1 MKLGRNICHLSTV
14 TYCKAKKK
22 KEKKEERSRPE
33 ISHENYEHYAL

>member
-22 KEKKEERSRPE
+22 KKKKKKRGADLKSVMK
-33 ISHENYEHYAL
+33 IEHYAL